1 MYQVEYHPH
10 EVSNTEKQQAVKSV
24 FKDKAKVAAA
34 WWNKN
39 KPPQQNPT
47 GTEAYRA
54 VKKAYGA
61 QIKIGNPYSFLRSL
75 VTEDLKVVLA
85 GKDITDGVT
94 AGGGVPGGGGTE
106 GDLGGGGME
115 D

>member
-1 MYQVEYHPH
+1 MYQAEYHPH

-24 FKDKAKVAAA
+24 FKDKAKVASA

-39 KPPQQNPT
+39 KPTQQNPT

-61 QIKIGNPYSFLRSL
+61 QIKIGNPYSFLLYSGRSTPPPL
-75 VTEDLKVVLA
+75 PE
-85 GKDITDGVT
+85 
-94 AGGGVPGGGGTE
+94 PRNE
-106 GDLGGGGME
+106 GRKQ
-115 D
+115 

>member
-1 MYQVEYHPH
+1 MYQAEYHPH

-34 WWNKN
+34 WWNNN
-39 KPPQQNPT
+39 KPTQQNPT

-94 AGGGVPGGGGTE
+94 AGGGVTGGGGTE
-106 GDLGGGGME
+106 GNPGGGGME